1 MRLATYE
8 NEGETRAGVVVD
20 EWLFDAKAV
29 ASNVGLESVDGLL
42 STRAILEA
50 GSAIWTE
57 LDDAARGAPTSD
69 RRRLSDLTLRAPVE
83 NPDKVICLGLNYRDH
98 ATEANLALPTTPMIF
113 AKFRNSLV
121 GPTSPVVIPPV
132 SSAVDFEAELA
143 VVIGRQAKRVSEKDA
158 LDYVAGVMA
167 LNDVTARD
175 VQHATSQ
182 WGAGKAID
190 TFAPCGPVLVLLDEI
205 EDIQNLRLQTRVNG
219 DTLQD
224 GNTAEM
230 IFSVAQTIEFLT
242 RLMTLVPGDIIAT
255 GTPAGVGASR
265 EPKAF
270 LSHGDEVEVEV
281 EGVGILRNF
290 FVAEGRSR

>member
-8 NEGETRAGVVVD
+8 NEGEARAGVVVD
-20 EWLFDAKAV
+20 EWLVDAKSV
-29 ASNVGLESVDGLL
+29 APRVGLMAVDGPL

-50 GSAIWTE
+50 GSAIWAE

-69 RRRLSDLTLRAPVE
+69 RCRLSDLTLRAPIE

-98 ATEANLALPTTPMIF
+98 ATEANLAPPTTPMIF

-121 GPTSPVVIPPV
+121 GPTSPVIIPPV
-132 SSAVDFEAELA
+132 SSAIDFEAELA
-143 VVIGRQAKRVSEKDA
+143 VVIGRQAKSVSEQNA
-158 LDYVAGVMA
+158 LGYVAGVMA

-182 WGAGKAID
+182 WVAGKAID

-205 EDIQNLRLQTRVNG
+205 EDVQNLRLQTRLNG

-265 EPKAF
+265 DPQVF

-281 EGVGILRNF
+281 ENVGILRNS
-290 FVAEGRSR
+290 FVAEGKSR